1 MSEANEDRTDSESTE
16 RTDQIERRGLLK
28 TVAVAVAAGAGATA
42 GSSPSAGTPSADI
55 DTTLTVDNVG
65 ASAWEVTNVDG
76 GQARAPTGENNP
88 TIELETNARF
98 RIENNGWSV
107 HPLAFRSASNEV
119 LLSQDGSGTFESDPA
134 VDWQDNGS
142 TVAFTL
148 TSDLCTTSMSV
159 SATSK
164 EESARRWVCRSTSTP
179 RTTRTPRSGRTMSR

>member
-1 MSEANEDRTDSESTE
+1 MSKQNEDRTGSESTE
-16 RTDQIERRGLLK
+16 RTDQIGRRGVLK
-28 TVAVAVAAGAGATA
+28 MVGVAVVAGAGATA

-55 DTTLTVDNVG
+55 DTTLTLDNVG

-107 HPLAFRSASNEV
+107 HPLAFRSASNEI

-148 TSDLCTTSMSV
+148 TSDLADALAEYLYRSQQYGRGCDHRCS
-159 SATSK
+159 
-164 EESARRWVCRSTSTP
+164 RR
-179 RTTRTPRSGRTMSR
+179 